1 MFTLFNCVNADRVLD
16 NVYPVGGE
24 YFMGEGSNFF
34 KSRNITKKRNKT
46 FRKASRVFFCKT
58 MFMTI
63 LNLGAGIRS
72 II

>member
-24 YFMGEGSNFF
+24 YSMGEGSNFF

-46 FRKASRVFFCKT
+46 FRKASRVFF
-58 MFMTI
+58 
-63 LNLGAGIRS
+63 LQNNVYDNP
-72 II
+72 